1 MIRLVLPSES
11 RLFSARAAVN
21 WCRRAVFAAFLLL
34 VIPATWADSPYRFEG
49 IGRVVA
55 FADVHGGYDE
65 LLSVL
70 REAAVIDAE
79 LNWQAGKTHLV
90 STGDLVDRGPDSRK
104 VLDLLMRLEAE
115 AAQAGGAVHVGLGNH
130 EVMNLV
136 GDLRYVTAPEFAA
149 FAGPEDEALR
159 EQAWKLIRAQEP
171 EAPRADFETQYP
183 PGYFA
188 HAQAFSPSGRYGEW
202 LLSKPFLIV
211 VNGVAFVH
219 GGLPEL
225 VAQQGLDATNQLLHS
240 QLDEYL
246 RTWASLEKELS
257 IVRPIAFL
265 DRPAAL
271 AARGVEQQSQALLAL
286 QEAAVFTPKGP
297 TWYRGQAL
305 CYPYTEAEN
314 LDAALAKLKVSR
326 VVEGHTISPTGRVLS
341 RFDGRV
347 ILLDTG
353 MLQSAYHGTPAALV
367 QDGGQWAVN
376 YADRPG
382 QRFPPEVLPRAVG
395 PRPAGLDD
403 DALER
408 WLAEAEVV
416 DIENLDTG
424 VTNPRRVTLR
434 KDGVELRAVLK
445 QLSTTSGGQNQS
457 QAIEGSDRFE
467 YELAAYKL
475 DRLLG
480 LDMVPVTVERTV
492 KGRRG
497 VVQFWID
504 NSINVRRMLEQKK
517 EPSGWCDVGPQYNL
531 MNVFDVLIHNSDRT
545 QENALF
551 TSDWM
556 LVLIDHTRAFRL
568 GLKQP
573 TLLYRGGIQMPP
585 ALAARLSTLTRERL
599 LEGLGPYLRPRQIDA
614 LLKRR
619 DQLLKD
625 YNTPAASGQSG
636 R

>member
-1 MIRLVLPSES
+1 MIRLVLRIES
-11 RLFSARAAVN
+11 RLFAARTASNRCRSVMLAAV
-21 WCRRAVFAAFLLL
+21 LLL

-65 LLSVL
+65 LHSVL
-70 REAAVIDAE
+70 REAAVIDAQ
-79 LNWQAGKTHLV
+79 LHWQAGKTHLV

-104 VLDLLMRLEAE
+104 VLDLLMRLELE
-115 AAQAGGAVHVGLGNH
+115 AATAGGAVHVVLGNH

-136 GDLRYVTAPEFAA
+136 GDLRYVSVAEYAA
-149 FAGPEDEALR
+149 FAGPEDGTLR
-159 EQAWKLIRAQEP
+159 EQAWQLIRAQEP
-171 EAPRADFETQYP
+171 DAPRAEFDSEFP

-188 HAQAFSPSGRYGEW
+188 HRQAFSSTGRYGQW
-202 LLSKPFLIV
+202 LLAKSFLIV
-211 VNGVAFVH
+211 VNDVAFAH
-219 GGLPEL
+219 AGLPEL
-225 VAQQGLDATNQLLHS
+225 VAQQGLDATNQLLRS
-240 QLDEYL
+240 QLTDYL
-246 RTWASLEKELS
+246 QGWSALEKELQLA
-257 IVRPIAFL
+257 RPVAFM
-265 DRPAAL
+265 DRPAAV
-271 AARGVEQQSQALLAL
+271 ARKGAEQQSQSLLKM

-305 CYPYTEAEN
+305 CYPYSESEN
-314 LDAALAKLKVSR
+314 LDSALAALKVSR
-326 VVEGHTISPTGRVLS
+326 VVEGHTVSPSGRVLS

-353 MLQSAYHGTPAALV
+353 MLQSIYHGSPAALV
-367 QDGGQWAVN
+367 QDSGQWSVI

-382 QRFPPEVLPRAVG
+382 QRSQPEVLPRAVG

-408 WLAEAEVV
+408 WLVEAEIV

-445 QLSTTSGGQNQS
+445 QLSTTSGSENQS

-504 NSINVRRMLEQKK
+504 DSINVRRMLEQKK
-517 EPSGWCDVGPQYNL
+517 QPSGWCDVGPQYNL
-531 MNVFDVLIHNSDRT
+531 MNIFDVLIHNSDRT

-568 GLKQP
+568 AQKRP

-599 LEGLGPYLRPRQIDA
+599 LEALGPYLRPRQIDA

-625 YNTPAASGQSG
+625 HNTPAATGQSG

>member
-1 MIRLVLPSES
+1 
-11 RLFSARAAVN
+11 
-21 WCRRAVFAAFLLL
+21 
-34 VIPATWADSPYRFEG
+34 
-49 IGRVVA
+49 
-55 FADVHGGYDE
+55 
-65 LLSVL
+65 
-70 REAAVIDAE
+70 
-79 LNWQAGKTHLV
+79 
-90 STGDLVDRGPDSRK
+90 
-104 VLDLLMRLEAE
+104 
-115 AAQAGGAVHVGLGNH
+115 
-130 EVMNLV
+130 
-136 GDLRYVTAPEFAA
+136 
-149 FAGPEDEALR
+149 
-159 EQAWKLIRAQEP
+159 
-171 EAPRADFETQYP
+171 
-183 PGYFA
+183 
-188 HAQAFSPSGRYGEW
+188 
-202 LLSKPFLIV
+202 
-211 VNGVAFVH
+211 VH

-240 QLDEYL
+240 QLADYL
-246 RTWASLEKELS
+246 QAWASLEKELS

-271 AARGVEQQSQALLAL
+271 AAKGAEQQSQALLAM
-286 QEAAVFTPKGP
+286 QEAAVFAPKGP

-353 MLQSAYHGTPAALV
+353 MLRSIYHGSPAALA
-367 QDGGQWAVN
+367 QENGQWAVI

-382 QRFPPEVLPRAVG
+382 QLSQPDLLPRAVG

-416 DIENLDTG
+416 DVEDLDTG
-424 VTNPRRVTLR
+424 ITNPRRVTLR

-504 NSINVRRMLEQKK
+504 DSISVRKVLEQKQ

-531 MNVFDVLIHNSDRT
+531 MNIFDALIHNSDRN
-545 QENALF
+545 QGNALF
-551 TSDWM
+551 TSDWT

-568 GLKQP
+568 GLNNP
-573 TLLYRGGIQMPP
+573 TLLYRGEIRMPP

-599 LEGLGPYLRPRQIDA
+599 LESLGPYLRARQVDA

-619 DQLLKD
+619 DKLLQD
-625 YNTPAASGQSG
+625 YNTRAAADG
-636 R
+636 RTGR

>member
-1 MIRLVLPSES
+1 MIRLMPHSES
-11 RLFSARAAVN
+11 FLTVRSAVQWRIAVIT
-21 WCRRAVFAAFLLL
+21 AVLLL
-34 VIPATWADSPYRFEG
+34 AFQPSWGESPYRFDVA
-49 IGRVVA
+49 GRVVA

-65 LLSVL
+65 LVALL
-70 REAAVIDAE
+70 RGAAVIDTE
-79 LNWQAGKTHLV
+79 LRWQGGNTHLV
-90 STGDLVDRGPDSRK
+90 STGDLIDRGPDSRR

-130 EVMNLV
+130 EVLNLV
-136 GDLRYVTAPEFAA
+136 GDLRYVTPPEFAA
-149 FAGPEDEALR
+149 FAGSEDEALR

-171 EAPRADFETQYP
+171 EAPRADFDTQYP

-188 HAQAFSPSGRYGEW
+188 RAQAFSPSGRYGAW

-219 GGLPEL
+219 GGLPGS
-225 VAQQGLDATNQLLHS
+225 VAEQGLDATNQLLHS

-271 AARGVEQQSQALLAL
+271 TAKGAEQQSQALLAL
-286 QEAAVFTPKGP
+286 QEAIVFTPKGP

-305 CYPYTEAEN
+305 CYPYSEAAN
-314 LDAALAKLKVSR
+314 LDAALAKLKASR

-353 MLQSAYHGTPAALV
+353 MLQSAYHGTPAVLV
-367 QDGGQWAVN
+367 QEGGQWSVI

-382 QRFPPEVLPRAVG
+382 QRSQPEVLPRAVG
-395 PRPAGLDD
+395 PRPAGMDD

-416 DIENLDTG
+416 DIEDLDTG

-445 QLSTTSGGQNQS
+445 QLSTAVGQNQS
-457 QAIEGSDRFE
+457 EAIEGSDRFE
-467 YELAAYKL
+467 YELAAYRL
-475 DRLLG
+475 DRLLA
-480 LDMVPVTVERTV
+480 LDMVPVTVERTL

-497 VVQFWID
+497 VLQFWID
-504 NSINVRRMLEQKK
+504 DSINVRRMLEQKK
-517 EPSGWCDVGPQYNL
+517 QPSGWCEVGPQYNL
-531 MNVFDVLIHNSDRT
+531 MNIFDVLIQNSDRT

-551 TSDWM
+551 TSEWT

-568 GLKQP
+568 GVKHP
-573 TLLYRGGIQMPP
+573 TLLYRGAIQMPP
-585 ALAARLSTLTRERL
+585 SLAARLSTLTRERL
-599 LEGLGPYLRPRQIDA
+599 TESLGPYLRPRQIDA

-619 DQLLKD
+619 DKLLQD
-625 YNTPAASGQSG
+625 YDTRAAGGSTAP
-636 R
+636 